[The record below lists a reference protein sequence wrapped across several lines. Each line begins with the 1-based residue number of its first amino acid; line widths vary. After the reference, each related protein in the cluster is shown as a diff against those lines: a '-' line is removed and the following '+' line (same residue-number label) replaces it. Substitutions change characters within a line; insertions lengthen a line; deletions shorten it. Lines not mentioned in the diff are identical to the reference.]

1 MTRVDYIFSYWIFF
15 WYLLYLFG
23 FVEYNPKFVILC
35 GLFENV
41 VVMLLMIYYKTK
53 KRLLFLFFIM
63 FVLLKVIPLLS
74 IWKTK
79 INLND
84 VAFTM
89 LLFILYLIWVKKGF
103 LDFKNNLV
111 DVVLYNKNTLP
122 GMMFLDKII

>member
-1 MTRVDYIFSYWIFF
+1 
-15 WYLLYLFG
+15 
-23 FVEYNPKFVILC
+23 
-35 GLFENV
+35 
-41 VVMLLMIYYKTK
+41 
-53 KRLLFLFFIM
+53 M